1 MKKGLVL
8 SILAGI
14 FSIASVSAAWTF
26 TGMLNQWDQMGIFS
40 YALPFLLIFALVYG
54 ILSKSEIFGKEN
66 KGAVVIIS
74 LALGLL
80 SLVNNYVSNFFKIIM
95 PNLAI
100 GLSVLLCGIILVG
113 LLWKEDKMKN
123 WLPFV
128 IFGLGAIIFIYVV
141 YGSFSGNTWGG
152 SYVWDQYGSALVTVL
167 ILGGII
173 WAVIGIGKKA
183 GS

>member
-26 TGMLNQWDQMGIFS
+26 TAMLNQWDQMGIFN

-54 ILSKSEIFGKEN
+54 ILNKSKIFGDEN

-74 LALGLL
+74 LAIGLL
-80 SLVNNYVSNFFKIIM
+80 SLVGNYVSNFFKIIM

-113 LLWKEDKMKN
+113 LLWQEEKIKS
-123 WLPFV
+123 WLPYV

-141 YGSFSGNTWGG
+141 YGSFSGNSWGG
-152 SYVWDQYGSALVTVL
+152 SYVWDQYGSALVTLL

-173 WAVIGIGKKA
+173 WAVIGIGKNP
-183 GS
+183 